1 MRYIKAT
8 MTPTAAVTREQRK
21 TARREAILAAAQRVF
36 AMKGFDGATIADIAR
51 AAGVASGT
59 VYLYYESKIDLFA
72 ALNSQLW
79 EVVTGA
85 MRDADAPPDVRG
97 GTQARIHAVF
107 DAAGR
112 NRDLLRIVFLNPDPR
127 TEVARR
133 MNHADEARVQP
144 LRELLQAGIDAGA
157 VRDADSAML
166 ARLINSLVVIALYQC
181 FIQRDGDNVGAY
193 EKTVT
198 EMIVGALTP
207 ARP

>member
-1 MRYIKAT
+1 
-8 MTPTAAVTREQRK
+8 MTQTAAVAREQRK
-21 TARREAILAAAQRVF
+21 TARREAILAAAQNVF
-36 AMKGFDGATIADIAR
+36 AHKGFDGATIADIAS

-79 EVVTGA
+79 EVVNSA

-97 GTQARIHAVF
+97 GTEARIHAVYN
-107 DAAGR
+107 AISR

-133 MNHADEARVQP
+133 MDSDDQERIRP
-144 LRELLQAGIDAGA
+144 LKDLLQGGLDAGT
-157 VRDADSAML
+157 VRDTDPTML

-181 FIQRDGDNVGAY
+181 FIQQDGRNVAAY
-193 EKTVT
+193 EESVT
-198 EMIVGALTP
+198 AMIIGALTP
-207 ARP
+207 A